1 MECFKCSNVEMVPV
15 KLEYTKYVQMSGEER
30 ENYVESWMYIH
41 SKRRNNVIHESVAVA
56 TGSFLTIYSYNK
68 FREEVCQ
75 FEKCA
80 AYIKSDYG

>member
-41 SKRRNNVIHESVAVA
+41 SKKKKSVLCMSLWQLPQA
-56 TGSFLTIYSYNK
+56 
-68 FREEVCQ
+68 
-75 FEKCA
+75 
-80 AYIKSDYG
+80 